1 MTFSAG
7 KIRQASR
14 RLPTAILHVLPAV
27 LLAFVLAVSGVSGAL
42 AAGVLHTEAA
52 QAKGRDIYLVY
63 DDSGSMVSGTVV
75 RWSQAKYAMEV
86 FAALMG
92 AGDTMSIFPMS
103 QNENGAN
110 FSFPV
115 NGSDSNR
122 VRTVHEMNYGY
133 GNTPSLAVANAMN
146 AALEASSAKE
156 RWVVVLTDGAFDD
169 ANNDGGVQGLA
180 LVQGYLDQCNAAG
193 IKTAYLAIG
202 DAALL
207 ANANPAAGAYAEK
220 AEDNSVSILQK
231 ITSIANQIFQHQIVP
246 GSRIQE
252 SGGTTK
258 LSIDIPTD
266 QLIVFAQGD
275 NVNLGKVT
283 LNGKRIDGSFQQVK
297 YADDPSLYPK
307 SNASVDTSLKGVVFT
322 CDAGKEPYEDG
333 TFEVEISGASTVEY
347 YITAG
352 VDVVCELSRDGQ
364 PVESG
369 ETVGAGKY
377 EYKTKFKSR
386 KTGQEITSD
395 LLPTDD
401 SRFYVRVENNGNVL
415 VNQTGSEGSFEVE
428 EGSCVIDTA
437 AYLPG
442 DVVKTSH
449 LEMTVE
455 PPSSVLEMTYELP
468 DGGYSLISLAGN
480 PQPVKIHVKDQK
492 KGALTAQQWEALQ
505 VQTEG
510 SGGLSWK
517 AEKSPEIG
525 TLLLTPVPKDPD
537 VTKIKVKKG
546 VVELSLKAEVD
557 DPTLRAS
564 GEASMQIPIDENRQ
578 ISLAVT
584 LSEPSAPY
592 DLNEFYEGKPWNGFA
607 AKVEKIDPV
616 TGAAIPLTQ
625 EEWDALNLKADCN
638 KRLSLEITKGKEIG
652 QIQILPQPILGGR
665 LSGLLWTSHGN
676 MTVTLAA
683 KEEIRGLLYEG
694 SGQTPVQVIGL
705 TWLNLLKLLWPFLLR
720 LAIFL
725 FILIGEIRKPRIP
738 RHGMNPTCYYISEEG
753 QKLANQK
760 RRIDKN
766 FFTVICPY
774 IAETAV
780 VRCSDGRFQCNFP
793 NLEIRAAT
801 NRSFQI
807 TNKSLPLGRMKINK
821 KFFKS
826 VEDVQAQKFAYSG
839 FVIASYDD
847 SDDMEKGKFTFYYK
861 DNEQRR
867 KTSRRRR

>member
-14 RLPTAILHVLPAV
+14 RLSTAILHVLPAV

-607 AKVEKIDPV
+607 ARVEKIDPV

-625 EEWDALNLKADCN
+625 EEWDALNLKADEGEGNRTDSDFAPADSRRTAERSSVDISRQYDRHTCGERGN
-638 KRLSLEITKGKEIG
+638 PRTALRG
-652 QIQILPQPILGGR
+652 QRADTGAGDRTDVAEPAEALMAVPSAARDLPVHPDRRDQEAQNPAPRYEPDLLLHLRGGAEAR
-665 LSGLLWTSHGN
+665 ESEAADRQELLHGHLP
-676 MTVTLAA
+676 VH
-683 KEEIRGLLYEG
+683 RGDG
-694 SGQTPVQVIGL
+694 SGPLQRRPVPVQLPESGDQGGDEQEFPDHKQVSAARKDEDQQEILQVGRRCPG
-705 TWLNLLKLLWPFLLR
+705 TEVR
-720 LAIFL
+720 LQRL
-725 FILIGEIRKPRIP
+725 CHRIL
-738 RHGMNPTCYYISEEG
+738 
-753 QKLANQK
+753 
-760 RRIDKN
+760 
-766 FFTVICPY
+766 
-774 IAETAV
+774 
-780 VRCSDGRFQCNFP
+780 
-793 NLEIRAAT
+793 
-801 NRSFQI
+801 
-807 TNKSLPLGRMKINK
+807 
-821 KFFKS
+821 
-826 VEDVQAQKFAYSG
+826 
-839 FVIASYDD
+839 
-847 SDDMEKGKFTFYYK
+847 
-861 DNEQRR
+861 
-867 KTSRRRR
+867 